1 VRDHLTEIGRRR
13 GCGHG
18 NPLPVV
24 RGLQSKDNPLPW
36 VKKDKTGPMDHAVNG
51 RMAQA
56 PTNPGGSITF
66 VKPRILVVEDERA
79 ISEPLA
85 ENLEREGFA
94 PEVAPSLA
102 SARDAYA
109 REAPDLILLDVMLP
123 DGDGRDLA
131 RDVRKESDVPIIML
145 TARGEEIDRV
155 LGLELGADDYVV
167 KPFSARELTA
177 RIRAILRRGRLSE
190 RRGPIE
196 IGAVHLDPASR
207 TVTKG
212 GSPVELAAREFDL
225 LHLLM
230 ANAGEVLRREQIMD
244 EVWDPHWFGPTKT
257 LDVHISWLRKKIED
271 DPAHPRYITTI
282 RGVGFRFASDEEMSA
297 GVEAKG

>member
-1 VRDHLTEIGRRR
+1 MR
-13 GCGHG
+13 
-18 NPLPVV
+18 
-24 RGLQSKDNPLPW
+24 
-36 VKKDKTGPMDHAVNG
+36 
-51 RMAQA
+51 
-56 PTNPGGSITF
+56 
-66 VKPRILVVEDERA
+66 PRILVVEDENA

-85 ENLEREGFA
+85 ESLEREGFD
-94 PEVAPSLA
+94 PEVAA
-102 SARDAYA
+102 TMEGARTAYE
-109 REAPDLILLDVMLP
+109 RQAPDLILLDVMLP

-131 RDVRKESDVPIIML
+131 REIRRSSDVPIIML

-177 RIRAILRRGRLSE
+177 RIRAIMRRGRLAE

-196 IGAVHLDPASR
+196 IGDLKLDPASR
-207 TVTKG
+207 TVWRAG
-212 GSPVELAAREFDL
+212 QPVELAAREFDL

-230 ANAGEVLRREQIMD
+230 ANAGQVLRREQIMD

-271 DPAHPRYITTI
+271 DPSNPRYITTM
-282 RGVGFRFASDEEMSA
+282 RGVGFRFLAPEET
-297 GVEAKG
+297 